1 MKKSSKS
8 VVCKNC
14 NTPMPG
20 EANVCPSCGAKVTK
34 PFYKRGAIIALAV
47 IVVIVAITSIGNRN
61 GGEKFKW
68 SELALAGVL
77 PEPKSNVGE
86 IISDSEDTL
95 SMYLH
100 KTSEDEYENYR
111 EECQGLGFS
120 VGEEA
125 VTDTTYHAYNE
136 AGYELYLQYDNGNE
150 KLYINLTA
158 PVEMGTLQWP
168 TSDIAKLIPV
178 PRSTVGTISWES
190 SDGFFIYVGETTKD
204 DYAAYV
210 DECAARGFSVDY
222 NKGDAHYYADN
233 ADGYRLSL
241 NHTANDVMTIRIEKI
256 SEGSSVF
263 GVDDSSAAKDGNES
277 AGEQSSAAQG
287 TGDLI
292 DGMRPEF
299 KAAMDSYEAFID
311 EYVAFMQK
319 YAASNG
325 NSPTLIA
332 DYASYLDKYAKMVA
346 DFEKWDDEDL
356 NAAETAYYVEVETRV
371 AQKLVGVA
379 GSLS

>member
-20 EANVCPSCGAKVTK
+20 EANVCPSCGAKVKK
-34 PFYKRGAIIALAV
+34 PFSKRGAIIALAV

-68 SELALAGVL
+68 SEMALAEVL

-95 SMYLH
+95 STYLH

-111 EECQGLGFS
+111 EECQDVGFS

-125 VTDTTYHAYNE
+125 VTDTIYRAYNE
-136 AGYELYLQYDNGNE
+136 AGYELYLQYDKEDE

-158 PVEMGTLQWP
+158 PIEMGTLQWP
-168 TSDIAKLIPV
+168 TSDIAKLLPV
-178 PRSTVGTISWES
+178 PESTVGTISWES
-190 SDGFFIYVGETTKD
+190 SDGFFVYVGETTKD

-210 DECAARGFSVDY
+210 DECAACGFSIDY
-222 NKGDAHYYADN
+222 NKGDAHYYADH

-241 NHTANDVMTIRIEKI
+241 NHTANDVMTIRVEKMN
-256 SEGSSVF
+256 EGNNVS
-263 GVDDSSAAKDGNES
+263 GADDSSVAEDGNAS
-277 AGEQSSAAQG
+277 TGEQAPATQG
-287 TGDLI
+287 TVELI

-319 YAASNG
+319 YAASDG
-325 NSPTLIA
+325 SSPTLIA

-356 NAAETAYYVEVETRV
+356 NAAETAYYITVETRV

-379 GSLS
+379 GTLS